1 MSIICWYKGIG
12 ICAKLRKRR
21 RPCTTNG
28 NQDNELE
35 LNVSVRN
42 PTNNNTIQSTSTSHQ
57 NTLSSTTVNTMPH
70 YTGNTLPN
78 VLPQATPNP
87 YVQYTTLPAQG
98 GHTPSPYYYVPS
110 TNAAFKN
117 HKPATHMPPPY
128 SQVAYPPRQQM
139 HPSTYMVPVQTLPQ
153 QFPQQYMIPQQTL
166 YVQQPQQMGLQS
178 NVSTNT
184 QNVDSQVPQEPVTIH
199 DTPTQNPPY
208 HSESSTS
215 VTGNST
221 TPIPRDNDTNV
232 TTINAVSPT
241 STPTPQVPAVII
253 SSITTTTNNSPN
265 EAQGADVSTD
275 DIYEV
280 VGGPVVNNDTVY
292 VVANSDTNPPSYSD
306 LYDDT
311 A

>member
-1 MSIICWYKGIG
+1 MSIICWYKGVG

-21 RPCTTNG
+21 RPRTTDR

-35 LNVSVRN
+35 LNTFVCN
-42 PTNNNTIQSTSTSHQ
+42 PTNTNTIQSTSTSHQ
-57 NTLSSTTVNTMPH
+57 NTLPSTTVIPY

-78 VLPQATPNP
+78 VVPQTTSNP
-87 YVQYTTLPAQG
+87 YVQYTALPARG
-98 GHTPSPYYYVPS
+98 GHSPSPYYYVPP

-117 HKPATHMPPPY
+117 QKPATHIPPPY
-128 SQVAYPPRQQM
+128 SQVGYPPRQQIY
-139 HPSTYMVPVQTLPQ
+139 PSTYMVPVQTLPQ
-153 QFPQQYMIPQQTL
+153 QFPQQN
-166 YVQQPQQMGLQS
+166 VQQNQQMGLEA

-184 QNVDSQVPQEPVTIH
+184 QNVDSPVPQEPVTIR
-199 DTPTQNPPY
+199 DTPIQNPPY

-221 TPIPRDNDTNV
+221 TLVPRDNDTNL

-241 STPTPQVPAVII
+241 STPTPQVPAVTI
-253 SSITTTTNNSPN
+253 SPITTTANNSPN
-265 EAQGADVSTD
+265 EAQGADVSTE

-280 VGGPVVNNDTVY
+280 VGGPIVNNDTVY
-292 VVANSDTNPPSYSD
+292 EVANFDTNPPSYSD

>member
-1 MSIICWYKGIG
+1 MSVICWYKGVG

-21 RPCTTNG
+21 RPRTTDR

-35 LNVSVRN
+35 LNTFVCN
-42 PTNNNTIQSTSTSHQ
+42 PTNTNTTQSTSTSCQ
-57 NTLSSTTVNTMPH
+57 NTLPSTTVNTMPH

-78 VLPQATPNP
+78 VVPQTTSNP
-87 YVQYTTLPAQG
+87 YVQYTALPAQG
-98 GHTPSPYYYVPS
+98 GHSPSPYYYVPP

-117 HKPATHMPPPY
+117 RQPATHMPPPY
-128 SQVAYPPRQQM
+128 SQVAYPPRQQIY
-139 HPSTYMVPVQTLPQ
+139 PSTYMVPVQTLPQ
-153 QFPQQYMIPQQTL
+153 QFPQQRVTPQQTL

-178 NVSTNT
+178 NVFTNT
-184 QNVDSQVPQEPVTIH
+184 QNVDSPVPQEPVTIR
-199 DTPTQNPPY
+199 DIPTQNPPH

-215 VTGNST
+215 VTGNSI
-221 TPIPRDNDTNV
+221 TPVPRDNDTNL

-241 STPTPQVPAVII
+241 STRTPQVPAVTI
-253 SSITTTTNNSPN
+253 SPITTTANNSPN
-265 EAQGADVSTD
+265 EAQGADVSTE

-280 VGGPVVNNDTVY
+280 VGGPIVNNDTVY
-292 VVANSDTNPPSYSD
+292 EVANFDTNPPSYSD